1 MFNYL
6 LKLDSGEITKLPTK
20 ASVAK
25 TVFKIII
32 RTNNCTE
39 FRMINI
45 LSRALSQTI
54 VQKHYQNRAEYI
66 EAVCNFIDENLHTKE
81 DTYIYDRLLELIEK
95 SEQLAGFALD
105 QSKDFYDGEQQ
116 SLVLIISELDR
127 INTNIN
133 SILKVKNEKR
143 EMVRHRS

>member
-6 LKLDSGEITKLPTK
+6 LKLDSGKITKLATK
-20 ASVAK
+20 SSLAK
-25 TVFKIII
+25 TTFKLAI

-45 LSRALSQTI
+45 LSRELSKII
-54 VQKHYQNRAEYI
+54 VQKHYQDKTEYI

-81 DTYIYDRLLELIEK
+81 DTYIYGYLLELIEK
-95 SEQLAGFALD
+95 SEQLARSVLD
-105 QSKDFYDGEQQ
+105 QSKDFYDDEQRI
-116 SLVLIISELDR
+116 LVLIISELGR

-133 SILKVKNEKR
+133 SILKVKNKK
-143 EMVRHRS
+143 